1 MEPVPEEKR
10 VQNQRDRMVAVI
22 GTNQGVKDKGIKLLN
37 INQVNHSD
45 KYISI
50 AVYCPYDKIQIS
62 YFGIDS
68 PLGANPVY
76 FYILISV
83 QSALTLASTFLSLVI
98 LCPGFHSCYFCHI
111 AP

>member
-62 YFGIDS
+62 YFG
-68 PLGANPVY
+68 
-76 FYILISV
+76 
-83 QSALTLASTFLSLVI
+83 Q
-98 LCPGFHSCYFCHI
+98 
-111 AP
+111 